1 MRYSFFKE
9 LGYQKMF
16 LKAHTKWAKDLIF
29 LSKIRNFENFK
40 KQLSLNGEVRFLEK
54 KP

>member
-16 LKAHTKWAKDLIF
+16 LKAPTKWAKGLIF
-29 LSKIRNFENFK
+29 LLKIKNFKNFK
-40 KQLSLNGEVRFLEK
+40 KQSSLNGEVRFPEK